1 MDIFLL
7 FVGFFFVLLGV
18 IGSFLPV
25 LPGPITGW
33 IGLLM
38 LHLTKVIPMDW
49 TFLGITLGVAILIWG
64 IDFII
69 PAWGTKKFG
78 GSKYGIWGT
87 ILGLIIGLVFL
98 GPLGI
103 IVGPFL
109 GAFVGELIH
118 DSTDSKRAVKAAF
131 GSLVGFMLSTGLKF
145 LVSIIFLGL
154 YITKFWEYKGLFFT
168 YNQ

>member
-1 MDIFLL
+1 
-7 FVGFFFVLLGV
+7 
-18 IGSFLPV
+18 
-25 LPGPITGW
+25 
-33 IGLLM
+33 
-38 LHLTKVIPMDW
+38 MDW
-49 TFLGITLGVAILIWG
+49 ASHVTFNQSYSDGLDFSRNYAWCCILIWG

-118 DSTDSKRAVKAAF
+118 DSTDSKRAVKAAS

>member
-7 FVGFFFVLLGV
+7 FLGFFFVSLGI

-33 IGLLM
+33 IGLLI
-38 LHLTKVIPMDW
+38 LHLTDILPMDW
-49 TFLGITLGVAILIWG
+49 TFLGITLGVAILVWG
-64 IDFII
+64 LDYII

-87 ILGLIIGLVFL
+87 VIGLIIGLVFL

-131 GSLVGFMLSTGLKF
+131 GSFVGFMLSTGLKF

-154 YITKFWEYKGLFFT
+154 YIAKFWDYKDLFFT
-168 YNQ
+168 YDQ